1 MTEPSLQAGI
11 PTACTVIRNA
21 GGWRPDAAEVAEQSP
36 GSYPQLFTGVLSWA
50 NPAARQEWYEE
61 LFRLAC
67 WSYEMFGHKL
77 DALGILAAGGI
88 EARFLE
94 RQKDWPR

>member
-21 GGWRPDAAEVAEQSP
+21 GGWEFDAAEVTDSNYYQHSMRFLTWQS
-36 GSYPQLFTGVLSWA
+36 
-50 NPAARQEWYEE
+50 PAARQEWYEE

-67 WSYEMFGHKL
+67 WSYELFGHKL
-77 DALGILAAGGI
+77 DALGILARGGREGEN
-88 EARFLE
+88 EARFMEL
-94 RQKDWPR
+94 QKEY